1 MKIHFVSK
9 TVPVLLV
16 LLLAF
21 GCGKKS
27 GDLSPHVDTDTG
39 FSDSGSAVVPDKWW
53 KALEDQELGRLIE
66 QSLNENFDLKT
77 TWQRLKQARA
87 VADREHSSLFPH
99 LDAFTDAEISG
110 RDSQVQE
117 SLQLGLSSEYEVDLW
132 GKIRSRVQAEKYRVN
147 ATLNEYRT
155 AALSLSAEVART
167 WYRLAGARKRLELVR
182 EQVRTNRKQVDLLQ
196 SRFNSGE
203 ARRSDV
209 LRQKGLLESTLEQK
223 QAIQSRIGVLEHQ
236 LAVLLGN
243 SPQKEVEYAEANLP
257 ELPPLPDTGVPADLV
272 RRRPDVRSAFNNLR
286 AADSELAAAISN
298 QYPRIT
304 LTASLSTTEDEVR
317 DIFENWARSFTGS
330 LVAPLLDAG
339 RRRAEVERTR
349 AVRKQRLYEYGQ
361 AILTSFQE
369 VEDALLQ
376 EKKQLERINSIREQ
390 LELAR
395 KTHRQERLEYYN
407 GMGDYTDVLN
417 ALTEAQSL
425 DRELVSARLQRLEY
439 RVSLYRAL
447 AGGFETG
454 KKGAWK
460 DAGKQ

>member
-1 MKIHFVSK
+1 MKINLVSK
-9 TVPVLLV
+9 IFSALLG
-16 LLLAF
+16 LLLAIA
-21 GCGKKS
+21 CS
-27 GDLSPHVDTDTG
+27 QHTSDLSPDVDTRTR
-39 FSDSGSAVVPDKWW
+39 FSDSGSKVVPDKWW
-53 KALEDQELGRLIE
+53 KALEDRELNKLI
-66 QSLNENFDLKT
+66 QRGMSENFDLKT

-87 VADREHSSLFPH
+87 VADRESSSLFPNM
-99 LDAFTDAEISG
+99 DAFTEAEING

-117 SLQLGLSSEYEVDLW
+117 SLQLGLSSEYEIDLW
-132 GKIRSRVQAEKYRVN
+132 GRISSRVEAERYRAN

-155 AALSLSAEVART
+155 AALSLSAEVARA
-167 WYRLAGARKRLELVR
+167 WYRLLEAKKRLEILR
-182 EQVRTNRKQVDLLQ
+182 GQVRTNRKLVNLLQ
-196 SRFNSGE
+196 RRFNSGQI
-203 ARRSDV
+203 RRADL

-236 LAVLLGN
+236 LAVLLGR
-243 SPQKEVEYAEANLP
+243 SPQKDLEYTGAGLP
-257 ELPPLPDTGVPADLV
+257 ELPPLPDTGLPAQLV
-272 RRRPDVRSAFNNLR
+272 RRRPDVRSAFNKLR
-286 AADSELAAAISN
+286 AADSEVAAAISS

-304 LTASLSTTEDEVR
+304 LTASLSSTEDDFN
-317 DIFENWARSFTGS
+317 DIFQNWARSFS
-330 LVAPLLDAG
+330 ARLVAPLLDAG
-339 RRRAEVERTR
+339 RREAEVDRSR
-349 AVRKQRLYEYGQ
+349 AVRKQRLFEYGQ

-376 EKKQLERINSIREQ
+376 EKKQLERIESVREQ

-407 GMGDYTDVLN
+407 GMGEYTDVLN

-425 DRELVSARLQRLEY
+425 HRELVSARLQRLEF
-439 RVSLYRAL
+439 RIALYRAL